1 MGPIKKRE
9 ERIGDELKMDL
20 SSLLTELKKYKC
32 KAAVKSKLTPKM
44 IYKLEI
50 NDVLYHSWLQEEDAG

>member
-20 SSLLTELKKYKC
+20 SSLLTELTKYIC

-44 IYKLEI
+44 IY
-50 NDVLYHSWLQEEDAG
+50 